1 MNPAGVYLFKIN
13 DGNTRA
19 MCENCLKLVI
29 KTPER
34 RPIVFI
40 VNFEQIYTSF

>member
-1 MNPAGVYLFKIN
+1 MHPAGDYLFKVN
-13 DGNTRA
+13 DGNTRT
-19 MCENCLKLVI
+19 MCEICLKLVI

-34 RPIVFI
+34 RLVVFI